1 MSSKATLEWSYSPAG
16 LIDGLLEFEKFGGS
30 VVAAGG
36 RVTADFDEQVY
47 RADATLADK
56 LLVAIQARLAPAQ
69 RRLQQAVEFSHPPT
83 LTVAHSDGKREIFL
97 ECSASVSI
105 SDHLEI
111 QIIRNG
117 VVIEDSEQERI
128 ERESRQALLLESHSD
143 DLILA
148 RILASHR
155 NSLRDPDNEFVH
167 LYEIWD
173 ALESKFLKRH
183 QVADA
188 LKIEFSKFGQFQAV
202 CNRPTSA
209 SRHRGTADGA
219 LRQPSP
225 AEYELARSIAWELV
239 MGYAEWLSTQAKL
252 NDAAADN

>member
-1 MSSKATLEWSYSPAG
+1 M
-16 LIDGLLEFEKFGGS
+16 
-30 VVAAGG
+30 
-36 RVTADFDEQVY
+36 
-47 RADATLADK
+47 
-56 LLVAIQARLAPAQ
+56 
-69 RRLQQAVEFSHPPT
+69 
-83 LTVAHSDGKREIFL
+83 
-97 ECSASVSI
+97 
-105 SDHLEI
+105 
-111 QIIRNG
+111 
-117 VVIEDSEQERI
+117 IEDSEQERI

-202 CNRPTSA
+202 CNRPTLPPV
-209 SRHRGTADGA
+209 GIEGQPTA
-219 LRQPSP
+219 P
-225 AEYELARSIAWELV
+225 
-239 MGYAEWLSTQAKL
+239 
-252 NDAAADN
+252 